1 MRVLLIEDHPIV
13 RSACCR
19 ILQAKQGMEIIEAAT
34 GADGLQA
41 IQQWDPDI
49 VILDLN
55 LPDQN
60 GLALLSQ
67 LSGFAVIVFSM
78 YDDPAFAARALEAG
92 ARGYMTKND
101 DPEAL
106 LEAIETVTAGEIF
119 LTAPMTDKL
128 ATMPSVPANGSFTA
142 LSGRERQF
150 LQLLGRGK
158 TLAEI
163 AGDLNVAY
171 RTSAHIAARIKAKLR
186 VPSTAALI
194 KWAVEHPEAGA
205 ADNGVS

>member
-1 MRVLLIEDHPIV
+1 MRILLIEDHPIV
-13 RSACCR
+13 RMACRR
-19 ILQAKQGMEIIEAAT
+19 ILQAKQGIEILEAAT
-34 GADGLQA
+34 AQEGALTVMRCC
-41 IQQWDPDI
+41 PDI
-49 VILDLN
+49 IVLDIK
-55 LPDQN
+55 LPDQS
-60 GLALLSQ
+60 GFSLLSSFPG
-67 LSGFAVIVFSM
+67 LAVIVFSM

-101 DPEAL
+101 DPETL
-106 LEAIETVTAGEIF
+106 LQAIETVLAGEVF
-119 LTAPMTDKL
+119 LTASMAEKL
-128 ATMPSVPANGSFTA
+128 AAMRSTPEDESLMA
-142 LSGRERQF
+142 LSGRERQV

-171 RTSAHIAARIKAKLR
+171 RTSAHIAAQIKAKLR

-205 ADNGVS
+205 ADTNS